1 MVPVGTWYQSDFTG
15 AGMKPGEDYDLFVMP
30 NVDPAVTQKV
40 AIVETGAMAVAS
52 KSSQIDAAKKFGAWW
67 ISPDAQTAFANK
79 LGDTPAN
86 PKAESNNPI
95 LKTLLTTLGSE
106 NYTLYQRYWE
116 ASPVPIVEGAVD
128 FLAEFMLNTGEA
140 QSVLQKI
147 QDLADSEWEKRGG
160 PAPAASPT
168 T

>member
-1 MVPVGTWYQSDFTG
+1 
-15 AGMKPGEDYDLFVMP
+15 
-30 NVDPAVTQKV
+30 
-40 AIVETGAMAVAS
+40 
-52 KSSQIDAAKKFGAWW
+52 
-67 ISPDAQTAFANK
+67 
-79 LGDTPAN
+79 
-86 PKAESNNPI
+86 
-95 LKTLLTTLGSE
+95 
-106 NYTLYQRYWE
+106 
-116 ASPVPIVEGAVD
+116 VPIVEGAVD